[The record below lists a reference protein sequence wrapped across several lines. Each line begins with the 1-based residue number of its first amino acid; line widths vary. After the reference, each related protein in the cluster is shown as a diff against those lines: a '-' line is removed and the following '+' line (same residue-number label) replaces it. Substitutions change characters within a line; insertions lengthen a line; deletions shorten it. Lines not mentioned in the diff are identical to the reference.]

1 MMKKLI
7 SLILAAALCC
17 TAAFSLAGCGGDG
30 NYPVSIA
37 NITIAK
43 EPTSIVVL
51 DPSSADIISYMSFDG
66 KIVGR
71 SDEVDQSY
79 LSVAPT
85 MGAANTPSTQ
95 AIINTKAE
103 IVFATDKLD
112 ESVANE
118 LRDANIQVIKMS
130 IASTPKEL
138 ERNYNTIGR
147 NLAGEKTGAEK
158 GKNAYD
164 KLIEHM
170 DKLKIDATAL
180 NTNNT
185 IDTACYMYV
194 DNGTLRVMN
203 NGTYVDMLIGYTG
216 AVNVAVNADQGD
228 VDINTLKLA
237 NPNYIFYA
245 DKQTYDVFVNDN
257 ILSQLTAV
265 QTSRTFLLPEKDV
278 TRQGLT
284 ALKTLEKMIGYMHP
298 ELAKTTEPAA
308 QPSEPAA
315 NEAATPAANEAAP
328 AATEAATQAA
338 QPKSEAE
345 KYDIAINDEL
355 SLKKDDNNANVK
367 AMQQRLFDLGYIT
380 DSENVTGYYGDVSVK
395 AVETFQKNSKL
406 EETGTADN
414 KTLVALFLDNAPKAE

>member
-1 MMKKLI
+1 MKKLI

-17 TAAFSLAGCGGDG
+17 TAAFSLAGCGGGG

-95 AIINTKAE
+95 AIINTKAD

-147 NLAGEKTGAEK
+147 ILAGEKTGAEK

>member
-118 LRDANIQVIKMS
+118 LRDANI
-130 IASTPKEL
+130 
-138 ERNYNTIGR
+138 
-147 NLAGEKTGAEK
+147 
-158 GKNAYD
+158 
-164 KLIEHM
+164 H
-170 DKLKIDATAL
+170 KLKIDATAL

>member
-1 MMKKLI
+1 
-7 SLILAAALCC
+7 
-17 TAAFSLAGCGGDG
+17 
-30 NYPVSIA
+30 
-37 NITIAK
+37 
-43 EPTSIVVL
+43 
-51 DPSSADIISYMSFDG
+51 
-66 KIVGR
+66 
-71 SDEVDQSY
+71 
-79 LSVAPT
+79 
-85 MGAANTPSTQ
+85 
-95 AIINTKAE
+95 
-103 IVFATDKLD
+103 
-112 ESVANE
+112 
-118 LRDANIQVIKMS
+118 
-130 IASTPKEL
+130 
-138 ERNYNTIGR
+138 
-147 NLAGEKTGAEK
+147 
-158 GKNAYD
+158 
-164 KLIEHM
+164 
-170 DKLKIDATAL
+170 
-180 NTNNT
+180 
-185 IDTACYMYV
+185 MYV